1 MTNNES
7 YISYQFTLA
16 TKFTSCIWVF
26 EAQIIFGICYIKIVF
41 LQRFEFIIH
50 LQVMSEKQK
59 YFFDRKV
66 DTKKEKS
73 NLGPQKILP
82 H

>member
-1 MTNNES
+1 M
-7 YISYQFTLA
+7 
-16 TKFTSCIWVF
+16 C
-26 EAQIIFGICYIKIVF
+26 EASLEPEIIFGFCYIKIVF

-66 DTKKEKS
+66 DTKKK
-73 NLGPQKILP
+73 QK
-82 H
+82 